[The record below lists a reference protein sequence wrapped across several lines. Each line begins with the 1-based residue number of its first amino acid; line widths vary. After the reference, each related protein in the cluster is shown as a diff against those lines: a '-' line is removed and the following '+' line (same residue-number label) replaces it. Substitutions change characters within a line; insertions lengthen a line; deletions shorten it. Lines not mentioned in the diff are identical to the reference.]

1 MIFPLIKIIINI
13 YLSYIASLLWWRV
26 EYLVET
32 LVVKR
37 ICLTFFSI
45 VYKDKNTPSPFID
58 QAPNDDGSLAKYG
71 KPDHI
76 YLDCMQAGMGC
87 ACLQVWERV
96 FLYVIGM
103 STGMEMS
110 RMV

>member
-1 MIFPLIKIIINI
+1 M
-13 YLSYIASLLWWRV
+13 
-26 EYLVET
+26 
-32 LVVKR
+32 VVKR

-96 FLYVIGM
+96 FFIHYEYEYRYGNEPIVAWYRYEYRYGSESLNIMVYV
-103 STGMEMS
+103 
-110 RMV
+110 